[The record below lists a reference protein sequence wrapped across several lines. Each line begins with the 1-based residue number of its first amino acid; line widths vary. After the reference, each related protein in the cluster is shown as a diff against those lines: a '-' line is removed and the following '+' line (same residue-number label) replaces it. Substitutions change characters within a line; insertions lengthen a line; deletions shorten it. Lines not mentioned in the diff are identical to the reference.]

1 MSSEYTYQIAAV
13 NPIGAA
19 RSTPPPPLLRYTVA
33 MKYDLPSGVTLDEG
47 RGGWPR
53 VSVATDLCT
62 AELYLHGAHLC
73 HWQPRSHPRPVLW
86 MSRASRFE
94 TGAPIRGGV
103 PICFPWF
110 GPNAAAPEAPV
121 HGIVRLGE
129 WTLEGAE
136 VERDGTA
143 VIRLSWPSDAGSRAS
158 APAEVALAYEVRLG
172 DALSMALTVANLAAA
187 ALTFEEALHTYFAVS
202 DVRQV
207 GVEGLA
213 GAIFV
218 DKTDGGTR
226 KAQDDAVITISRE
239 PDRLYVNTPA
249 TLTLTDPG
257 FGRRIR
263 VAKMGSLTSVV
274 WNPWIAKSRAMSDF
288 GDDEWPG
295 MICLETANAAENA
308 VTLPPAAG
316 HTMTAVVSLLGL
328 SGSS

>member
-1 MSSEYTYQIAAV
+1 
-13 NPIGAA
+13 
-19 RSTPPPPLLRYTVA
+19 

-47 RGGWPR
+47 RGGLPR

-73 HWQPRSHPRPVLW
+73 RWQPRSHPHPVLW

-110 GPNAAAPEAPV
+110 GPNAAVPEAPP
-121 HGIVRLGE
+121 HGLARISE
-129 WTLEGAE
+129 WTLDGAE

-143 VIRLSWPSDAGSRAS
+143 VIRLSWPSDAGTRAA
-158 APAEVALAYEVRLG
+158 APADVDLAYEVRLG
-172 DALSMALTVANLAAA
+172 DALSMALTVANSAAA
-187 ALTFEEALHTYFAVS
+187 PLRFEEALHTYFAVS
-202 DVRQV
+202 DVRHV

-213 GAIFV
+213 GATFV

-226 KAQDDAVITISRE
+226 KTQDDAVVTISRE
-239 PDRLYVNTPA
+239 TDRLYVNTPA

-263 VAKMGSLTSVV
+263 VAKTGSLASVV

-295 MICLETANAAENA
+295 MICIETANAAENA

-316 HTMTAVVSLLGL
+316 HTMTAVISLLGL